1 MFKFVLSSYS
11 FRVLSIITV
20 LFIAVI
26 FATSKI
32 FDILWESD
40 TSIPITNINDVYNPP
55 QQYDN
60 IEKINLKLLTQNK
73 IEIEGNAK
81 FRILGNN
88 KTNFEFY
95 DTVNVNYPNT
105 DFELLN
111 KIYLEFEKSHSIDSI
126 FLVISKSYEQSL
138 FYKQI
143 FFSTITINNL
153 NTFSSDAAEFRINYD
168 LLVPENILLDNDTLI
183 NSVFK
188 YFNDNK
194 DTLGLAECGTNCIIF
209 KKICEKFSL
218 PCRLLWLQGGDINQ
232 TGYYNFIGYPQ
243 HVICEIYS
251 SKSKKWYVV
260 DPSYGFR
267 FADKSNFSYL
277 NAVEI
282 CNKHTFK
289 STDSIFQDSVLATRK
304 TVVGKDY
311 FKYYENI
318 IFGNLIIENKLLK
331 RAIRLLYSKFNYTS
345 YSFSNNF
352 PPIQNGL
359 FYFGLKTFMYFFLI
373 ILYINS
379 VMFVLIR
386 RLFIVKKPRKRND
399 Q

>member
-20 LFIAVI
+20 LVIAVI
-26 FATSKI
+26 FVSSKI
-32 FDILWESD
+32 FDKLWESD

-60 IEKINLKLLTQNK
+60 IEKINLRLISKNRV
-73 IEIEGNAK
+73 EIEGNTK
-81 FRILGNN
+81 FRILENN
-88 KTNFEFY
+88 KSSFNFY
-95 DTVNVNYPNT
+95 DTVSINYPDNS
-105 DFELLN
+105 FELLN
-111 KIYLEFEKSHSIDSI
+111 KIYLEFEKSHSVDSI
-126 FLVISKSYEQSL
+126 FLVISKSYDQSL
-138 FYKQI
+138 YYKQI

-153 NTFSSDAAEFRINYD
+153 NKFSSDVSKFRINYD
-168 LLVPENILLDNDTLI
+168 NLVPENILLNNDTLI
-183 NSVFK
+183 NSVFR

-209 KKICEKFSL
+209 KKICDKFDL
-218 PCRLLWLQGGDINQ
+218 PCRLVWLQGGDIDQ
-232 TGYYNFIGYPQ
+232 KGYYDYIGYPQ
-243 HVICEIYS
+243 HVICEVYS
-251 SKSKKWYVV
+251 SKNKKWYVV

-267 FADKSNFSYL
+267 FADKSNDSYL

-289 STDSIFQDSVLATRK
+289 STDSIFQDSVLSTQK

-318 IFGNLIIENKLLK
+318 IFGNLIIENKLFK
-331 RAIRLLYSKFNYTS
+331 KVIRLLYSKFNYTS

-359 FYFGLKTFMYFFLI
+359 LYFGLKTFMYFILI

-386 RLFIVKKPRKRND
+386 RLFIVKKPRKKND